1 MYKRSANEQ
10 VWNGVEADLKG
21 GLTPT
26 SPQKQE
32 ISNLRSE
39 SCHQYVL
46 NRKSHEY
53 PSSMPVSSQSH
64 MTQQALLP
72 KWKTTPGA
80 IGIFNHGNTCF
91 MNTILQCLSNADVF
105 SEYFVQ
111 RKYKD
116 VFNNKGLKKLVG
128 NVKGEV
134 SDQLGNLLESLW
146 SGAYTAEVSGN
157 FKSIVSKYNAQYKG
171 AAQHDAQEFLLWL
184 LDRVNEEIHQSG
196 KKKAKDL
203 PAKSKKEKIETS
215 IQSNNPEA
223 VLTAACG
230 FEIFNRFQALYQS
243 SLTCPNCKKFS
254 NTYESY
260 LCLSIPVPQKSTRP
274 VFATVVYL
282 DDNPKQL
289 KIAVEMNV
297 MDTVMDL
304 REKLAHELYV
314 TPKRL
319 VLCQL
324 SDAGFGNTFG
334 DDQPLTD
341 IHESENVYVFETHPF
356 SDINKTPEGD
366 LIQILLVH
374 VEKTSK
380 RCYRFGNPEVIKVY
394 RDYDFFT
401 LQRCILKSMGMAVA
415 EEWIEKSNHFE
426 RAIFD
431 IRVVESGPSDCYL
444 ATNVEMP
451 LYTQDIDRAMAT
463 YREDYGSSHVKFVVE
478 WDTATKQRIVD
489 NDKDVV
495 DEHSSVHKARLSLTQ
510 PSSVSLDDCLRL
522 FTKEEKLGEGDA
534 WNCPYCGKVQDGAIK
549 KLGLWSTPD
558 ILVIHLKRFR
568 HCGLRKNKVNVLVN
582 FPHDL
587 DMTPH
592 LLLETPGCHDDDVT
606 NQYDLYAVSNHYGNM
621 SGGHYTAYCKNPVNM
636 QWYEFDD
643 TTVQPLQSNEIISKA
658 AYLLFYQR
666 KQLTNNT
673 HDNLLSNSH
682 WVFSVNEPPLS
693 VATSKS
699 SVSEG
704 KKVTQN
710 SSFEGRKGAYSS
722 NEVWNGERVQDYS
735 DLLVNK
741 VKLSENEKRDGAVS
755 HVRSKSEAPL
765 DRHSQVLLNE
775 EASLI
780 EELRREIT
788 PRKEKQYQDAEYYN
802 RDSSDRWEMNS
813 PRGHNSQRDITSPKR
828 EGMGINSPRQQP
840 KHDTHE
846 SPKKELFPNQTPLS
860 QNYNGDISPRIT
872 DRQRTSVVEQI
883 IKSKNVTDKSGTLRP
898 PPKIPPRE
906 HYRRSDSVDSSKNS
920 HSFTSGSDGSAPPSP
935 LDNSPTAYQPS
946 QMAYQKVSSA
956 RPLQSNVLN
965 NERENAIM
973 NGTVPNNVKLKVY
986 ANPIN
991 KPSIA
996 SKPTGAKLKGSETV
1010 NSRSVNQKV
1019 TNAVAQSVNR
1029 SPDSPPYRTD
1039 MFATPQQVRKSPSPP
1054 VPARNYSTPQ
1064 PVRKSYPESARSTR
1078 DPVERQYSVP
1088 SRQNTGDYD
1097 DYDGHNIGLQVQGQG
1112 LLDNQPISLP
1122 NEQLNTKSMADKPPL
1137 PRGSNPSRPVTAVA
1151 SVSQEYKGQRRPTS
1165 AVGSSSRG
1173 QSSSSRPL
1181 NVQESRGERSS
1192 GSESE
1197 SRRSRGRQEVRS
1209 RERHEVKMRNRS
1221 AERQSDVARRSVRSR
1236 PERPLSYHH
1245 STHPEMIDDYYL
1257 SQPIDDEPTNFERTS
1272 YYATIRQ
1279 PRADTGYLSSTDY
1292 LVDGRSDHSRYQLQQ
1307 PSNIVTTTAQQ
1318 PRSRAPIGYNPA
1330 LYQDRGYDL
1339 PRYQPHLHMERS
1351 LQRLALKEKEMHRHK
1366 VKAECLKE
1374 SSV

>member
-1 MYKRSANEQ
+1 MVIVPQLASLLNNPMTGYNQTHWIVPHGLPHCPTGLGVPTQFGEGPVRNCMAESQVLFLPSPIPVNFLFLLSPVPAKSYSSTVLFLPSPIQAKSYSSQVLLLQRPIPAKSYSSQSFSCQVLLQPSPIPVKSYSSQRSANEQ

-366 LIQILLVH
+366 LIQILL
-374 VEKTSK
+374 
-380 RCYRFGNPEVIKVY
+380 
-394 RDYDFFT
+394 
-401 LQRCILKSMGMAVA
+401 
-415 EEWIEKSNHFE
+415 HFE

-522 FTKEEKLGEGDA
+522 FTKEEK
-534 WNCPYCGKVQDGAIK
+534 
-549 KLGLWSTPD
+549 
-558 ILVIHLKRFR
+558 
-568 HCGLRKNKVNVLVN
+568 CGLRKNKVNVLVN

-606 NQYDLYAVSNHYGNM
+606 NH
-621 SGGHYTAYCKNPVNM
+621 
-636 QWYEFDD
+636 
-643 TTVQPLQSNEIISKA
+643 
-658 AYLLFYQR
+658 
-666 KQLTNNT
+666 
-673 HDNLLSNSH
+673 
-682 WVFSVNEPPLS
+682 VNEPPLS

-1339 PRYQPHLHMERS
+1339 P
-1351 LQRLALKEKEMHRHK
+1351 
-1366 VKAECLKE
+1366 
-1374 SSV
+1374 SSS